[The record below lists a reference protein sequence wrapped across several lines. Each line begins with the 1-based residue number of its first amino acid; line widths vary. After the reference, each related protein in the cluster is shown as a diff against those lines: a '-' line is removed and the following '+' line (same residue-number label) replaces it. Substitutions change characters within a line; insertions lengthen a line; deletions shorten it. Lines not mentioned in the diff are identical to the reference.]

1 VPNPTS
7 AVECISP
14 AFTRTKQ
21 LLFEPFRF
29 GFWARLA
36 VVALITGEAGSGG
49 SGGGRLPNLNQNR
62 GGDNHLGNLWL
73 THWSGYWHGASRLI
87 SEPGWEQIQPYIGWI
102 LFGAALLLALLFL
115 WIYSDCVYR
124 FILLDAV
131 VTGQCRLREGW
142 RRWRE
147 AGRRYMLWVLAFG
160 LVAFALVVVVAGV
173 PVLLAYRAGW
183 FVKPEDHLGAL
194 IGGGIALALAV
205 IGLVAVLGI
214 IEMLGRD
221 FLVPVMAF
229 EEVGA
234 VDGWRRLLAMM
245 NGEKLAYGLYVLM
258 KVALAM
264 GGAIIFTIVN
274 LIVILILLIPLA
286 LLGVMGYLIGRS
298 AGVGWDNISVI
309 LLLAAFALLAFA
321 GLLYVVGFVY
331 APGLVFFQSYT
342 LEFFGPRYGPLG
354 NKLLPTNPPK
364 LPHAPPI
371 VPTPPQAPLVP
382 GDAFPA

>member
-14 AFTRTKQ
+14 ALARTKQ

-36 VVALITGEAGSGG
+36 VVALITGEAGGGG
-49 SGGGRLPNLNQNR
+49 SGGGRLPNLKQNR
-62 GGDNHLGNLWL
+62 DGDDHLGNLWL
-73 THWSGYWHGASRLI
+73 THWSGKWHGAGRLF
-87 SEPGWEQIQPYIGWI
+87 SESGWEQIQPYTGWI

-115 WIYSDCVYR
+115 WVYSDCVYR

-131 VTGQCRLREGW
+131 LTGQCRLREGW

-147 AGRRYMLWVLAFG
+147 AGRRYLLWVVAFG
-160 LVAFALVVVVAGV
+160 LAAFALVVVVAGV
-173 PVLLAYRAGW
+173 PILLAYRAGW
-183 FVKPEDHLGAL
+183 FVRPEAHLSTL
-194 IGGGIALALAV
+194 IGGGILLALVV
-205 IGLVAVLGI
+205 IGLVAVLAI
-214 IEMLGRD
+214 IDMLGRD
-221 FLVPVMAF
+221 FLVPVLAF

-258 KVALAM
+258 KIALAM

-309 LLLAAFALLAFA
+309 LLLTAFALLAFA

-331 APGLVFFQSYT
+331 APGLVIFQSYT
-342 LEFFGPRYGPLG
+342 LEFFAPRYEPLG
-354 NKLLPTNPPK
+354 SRLLPTSPPK
-364 LPHAPPI
+364 PPL
-371 VPTPPQAPLVP
+371 APLVP
-382 GDAFPA
+382 GGASSA